1 MLEVL
6 NEDYIRTAR
15 AKGLSNRVVLMRHAL
30 RNAAVPILTVIGIG
44 IAILMGGAV
53 VTESVFGLPGP
64 RPPHRRGGA
73 EPRFPDHP
81 DRHPDV
87 LGGLRGD
94 QPADRHQLHPVRS
107 EDPLLSAIAPEDIV
121 DSASIAAA
129 STKRKQPVALAIRN
143 PNVIFGGVILLVMLA
158 IAILA
163 PFLGTVD
170 PTRIDPAA
178 RNKKPG
184 TEITFRLD
192 DGKTAKRTAIMGTDS
207 LGRDVYSRVHLRHA
221 RVAGG
226 RRLRSPSSPS
236 PIGIVIGLVSGYM
249 RWADGIIMRIM
260 DGLMAIPGILLAI
273 ALVSIWRAGL
283 ITVIFAIVVPDVPRV
298 VRLVRSIVL
307 TVREEP
313 YVEGAI
319 SVGTPTWILMFRHI
333 LPNTMAPLIV
343 QGTFIAAAA
352 ILAEAACSFL
362 GIGIPPEIPSW
373 GNIMAEG
380 RTLFRVFPHNI
391 LYPGIFLAFTVLAIN
406 IMGDGLRDTLDPKMS
421 KKV

>member
-1 MLEVL
+1 
-6 NEDYIRTAR
+6 
-15 AKGLSNRVVLMRHAL
+15 
-30 RNAAVPILTVIGIG
+30 LTV
-44 IAILMGGAV
+44 A
-53 VTESVFGLPGP
+53 TEDL
-64 RPPHRRGGA
+64 
-73 EPRFPDHP
+73 
-81 DRHPDV
+81 
-87 LGGLRGD
+87 
-94 QPADRHQLHPVRS
+94 
-107 EDPLLSAIAPEDIV
+107 V

-129 STKRKQPVALAIRN
+129 STKRKSLWLLALRN
-143 PNVIFGGVILLVMLA
+143 PMVIIGGGILLIMLA
-158 IAILA
+158 IAALA
-163 PFLGTVD
+163 PALGTVD

-184 TEITFRLD
+184 TEITMRLD
-192 DGKTAKRTAIMGTDS
+192 DGKTVKRVAIMGTDS
-207 LGRDVYSRVHLRHA
+207 LGRDVYSRVIYGT
-221 RVAGG
+221 RVSLAVGA
-226 RRLRSPSSPS
+226 SVAIIAIA
-236 PIGIVIGLVSGYM
+236 IGVVIGLISGYI
-249 RWADGIIMRIM
+249 RWLDGIIMRIM

-273 ALVSIWRAGL
+273 AMVSIWRAGL

-333 LPNTMAPLIV
+333 LPNTVAPLIV
-343 QGTFIAAAA
+343 QGTFLAASA
-352 ILAEAACSFL
+352 ILVEAALSFL

-391 LYPGIFLAFTVLAIN
+391 FYPGIFLALTVLAIN

>member
-1 MLEVL
+1 
-6 NEDYIRTAR
+6 
-15 AKGLSNRVVLMRHAL
+15 
-30 RNAAVPILTVIGIG
+30 
-44 IAILMGGAV
+44 
-53 VTESVFGLPGP
+53 
-64 RPPHRRGGA
+64 
-73 EPRFPDHP
+73 
-81 DRHPDV
+81 
-87 LGGLRGD
+87 
-94 QPADRHQLHPVRS
+94 
-107 EDPLLSAIAPEDIV
+107 LSAITPEEVV

-129 STKRKQPVALAIRN
+129 STRRRPLWQVAIRN
-143 PNVIFGGVILLVMLA
+143 PNVIFGGVILLIMLA
-158 IAILA
+158 IALCA

-170 PTRIDPAA
+170 PTRIDPAS

-184 TEITFRLD
+184 VEITYRLEN
-192 DGKTAKRTAIMGTDS
+192 GETAKRVALMGTDS
-207 LGRDVYSRVHLRHA
+207 LGRDIYSRVLYGT
-221 RVAGG
+221 RVSLAVGISVS
-226 RRLRSPSSPS
+226 LCAIL
-236 PIGIVIGLVSGYM
+236 IGMVIGLVSGYV

-319 SVGTPTWILMFRHI
+319 SVGTPTWTLMFRHI
-333 LPNTMAPLIV
+333 LPNTIAPLIV
-343 QGTFIAAAA
+343 QGTFLAAAA
-352 ILAEAACSFL
+352 ILAEAALSFL

>member
-1 MLEVL
+1 
-6 NEDYIRTAR
+6 
-15 AKGLSNRVVLMRHAL
+15 
-30 RNAAVPILTVIGIG
+30 
-44 IAILMGGAV
+44 
-53 VTESVFGLPGP
+53 
-64 RPPHRRGGA
+64 
-73 EPRFPDHP
+73 
-81 DRHPDV
+81 
-87 LGGLRGD
+87 
-94 QPADRHQLHPVRS
+94 
-107 EDPLLSAIAPEDIV
+107 LSAITPEDVV

-129 STKRKQPVALAIRN
+129 STKRKSLWRLALRN
-143 PNVIFGGVILLVMLA
+143 PGVIVGGTILLIMLA
-158 IAILA
+158 IGILA

-178 RNKKPG
+178 RNKKPDA
-184 TEITFRLD
+184 EITYRLEN
-192 DGKTAKRTAIMGTDS
+192 GTTAKRIAIFGTDS
-207 LGRDVYSRVHLRHA
+207 LGRDVYSRVLYGA
-221 RVAGG
+221 RVSLAVGVAVS
-226 RRLRSPSSPS
+226 LAAIA
-236 PIGIVIGLVSGYM
+236 IGTVIGLLSGYI
-249 RWADGIIMRIM
+249 RWLDGIVMRIM

-313 YVEGAI
+313 YVEGAV
-319 SVGTPTWILMFRHI
+319 SVGTPTWVLMFRHI
-333 LPNTMAPLIV
+333 LPNTIAPLIV

-352 ILAEAACSFL
+352 ILAEAALSFL